1 MTDLVKILVNGTDIG
16 FNTFE
21 TFQLTQSLSSFYN
34 TCTVTGVVRQ
44 LIIDGKKRALVE
56 VNNESEVQI
65 YINDILQLTGYIWSA
80 TVNET
85 SDGISYSLDI
95 ASKTKDLEESN
106 GLPKTY
112 KQRTLENLVRAVLDG
127 NGFTDIKI
135 DNQIGNIPITTKEDI
150 VFEVGETILNFIGRY
165 ASQTQTTI
173 ITNAKGNLVFLNE
186 SDESSGVEL
195 YSLANG
201 NTILNNVKNSTF
213 STIRRA
219 KKLKLFAESDV
230 NDFTKNSVL
239 QTGEAIDELLSNNI
253 QLIQQA
259 TTQSN
264 NATLNDI
271 AKYIMNRK
279 RAESG
284 KIPITV
290 EGFRRKRDDK
300 MPWGINT
307 LVRYQ
312 NELQKID
319 SEFLIT
325 EVVFHKDEGGGT
337 ITDLVLC
344 NRGTFTKD
352 IKSATRRIAK
362 SQQINK
368 IYI

>member
-16 FNTFE
+16 LNTFE

-34 TCTVTGVVRQ
+34 TCTVTGVIRK

-65 YINDILQLTGYIWSA
+65 YINDILQLTGYIWIA
-80 TVNET
+80 TITET
-85 SDGISYSLDI
+85 SDSILYSLDI
-95 ASKTKDLEESN
+95 SSKTRDLDESN

-112 KQRTLENLVRAVLDG
+112 KQRTLESLVRAVLDD

-135 DNQIGNIPITTKEDI
+135 DNQNGNIPITTKEDI
-150 VFEVGETILNFIGRY
+150 VFEVGETIQHFIGRY
-165 ASQTQTTI
+165 ASQTHTTI
-173 ITNAKGNLVFLNE
+173 ITNEKGNLIFLSE
-186 SDESSGVEL
+186 SDDSSGVEL
-195 YSLANG
+195 YSIANG
-201 NTILNNVKNSTF
+201 NTLLNNVKTSVFT
-213 STIRRA
+213 TKRRA

-239 QTGEAIDELLSNNI
+239 QTGEAIDELLSNNM

-271 AKYIMNRK
+271 AKYIINRK

-284 KIPITV
+284 QIPLRV
-290 EGFRRKRDDK
+290 QGFRKKRDDK
-300 MPWGINT
+300 TPWSVNT

-319 SEFLIT
+319 SEFLIA
-325 EVVFHKDEGGGT
+325 EVVFHKDADNGT
-337 ITDLVLC
+337 FTDLVLC

-352 IKSATRRIAK
+352 IKSATKKIAK
-362 SQQINK
+362 SQQIDR